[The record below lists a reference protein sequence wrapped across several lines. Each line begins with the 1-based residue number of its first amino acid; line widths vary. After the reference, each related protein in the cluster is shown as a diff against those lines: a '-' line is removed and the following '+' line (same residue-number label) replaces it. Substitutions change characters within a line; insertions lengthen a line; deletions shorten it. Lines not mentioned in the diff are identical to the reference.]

1 MNKLIFSSILILV
14 IGCSEKEYQYFP
26 LSDGKIWNYSIV
38 INPGVEDKLVYKKTN
53 FTLEK
58 QTILGR
64 EKKNKKQ
71 VYPII
76 REDNSIYYYAKN
88 KNGITREGMQQRGDF
103 PIKYEKDKKYVLKF
117 PLKLGTEW
125 QSVSKTYLIL
135 RRYAYFDYRATTN
148 FDLKY
153 KIDSLDESIKVP
165 AGKFDNCIK
174 IIGNGKTTFIGD
186 REIGTIKIL
195 VSTIDWYAPNVGLVK
210 SIRKEE
216 TDSDLFGTS
225 KMVQVL
231 DDYK

>member
-1 MNKLIFSSILILV
+1 VKKLIFLSILIL
-14 IGCSEKEYQYFP
+14 ITGCNEKEHQYFP
-26 LSDGKIWNYSIV
+26 LSNGKIWNYSIV

-53 FTLEK
+53 VTLK
-58 QTILGR
+58 KRSILGK
-64 EKKNKKQ
+64 EQKNKKQ
-71 VYPII
+71 VYPVL

-88 KNGITREGMQQRGDF
+88 KYGITREGVQHRGNH
-103 PIKYEKDKKYVLKF
+103 PIKFEEDEKYVLRY
-117 PLKLGTEW
+117 PLQLGTEW
-125 QSVSKTYLIL
+125 QSVSKTYLVL

-148 FDLKY
+148 FDLKS
-153 KIDSLDESIKVP
+153 KIVSLNESIKVP
-165 AGKFDNCIK
+165 AGKFKNCIK
-174 IIGNGKTTFIGD
+174 IVGNGKTTFIGD

-210 SIRKEE
+210 SIRQEE

>member
-1 MNKLIFSSILILV
+1 MNKLIFLSILILV
-14 IGCSEKEYQYFP
+14 TNCSEKESQYFP
-26 LSDGKIWNYSIV
+26 LSNGKIWNYSIV

-53 FTLEK
+53 FTLKK
-58 QTILGR
+58 QTILGK
-64 EKKNKKQ
+64 EQKNEKQ
-71 VYPII
+71 VYPVI

-88 KNGITREGMQQRGDF
+88 KNGITREGVQQKGNY
-103 PIKYEKDKKYVLKF
+103 PIKYEKDEKYVLKF

-125 QSVSKTYLIL
+125 QSVRKTYSSM
-135 RRYAYFDYRATTN
+135 RRYAYIDYTANTN
-148 FDLKY
+148 FVLKY
-153 KIDSLDESIKVP
+153 KITSIKDSVKVP

-174 IIGNGKTTFIGD
+174 IIGNGNTTFIGD

-195 VSTIDWYAPNVGLVK
+195 VSTIDWYAPNVGLIK
-210 SIRKEE
+210 SIREEE

>member
-1 MNKLIFSSILILV
+1 MFRLFFLSVLIFV
-14 IGCSEKEYQYFP
+14 TACNEKEYNYFP
-26 LSDGKIWNYSIV
+26 LSNGKIWNYSIV
-38 INPGVEDKLVYKKTN
+38 INPGVEDKIVYKKTN
-53 FTLEK
+53 FSLDK
-58 QTILGR
+58 QIILGKER
-64 EKKNKKQ
+64 DKKQ
-71 VYPII
+71 VYPIL
-76 REDNSIYYYAKN
+76 REDRSIYYYARN
-88 KNGITREGMQQRGDF
+88 KDGITREGVQHRGNY
-103 PIKYEKDKKYVLKF
+103 PIKYEENKKYVLKF

-148 FDLKY
+148 FDLKF
-153 KIDSLDESIKVP
+153 KIASLNESVKVP
-165 AGKFDNCIK
+165 AGTFENCIK
-174 IIGNGKTTFIGD
+174 IVGNGETTFIGD

-195 VSTIDWYAPNVGLVK
+195 INTIDWYAPNIGLVK